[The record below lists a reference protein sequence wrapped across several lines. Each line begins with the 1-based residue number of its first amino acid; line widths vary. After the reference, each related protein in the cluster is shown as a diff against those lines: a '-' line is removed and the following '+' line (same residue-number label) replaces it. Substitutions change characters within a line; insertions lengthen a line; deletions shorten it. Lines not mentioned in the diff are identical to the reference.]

1 MEEWREIP
9 GSEYSVSSEGRVAS
23 RHRGGRILRPG
34 NRNGYL
40 MVVLQG
46 NGNVLY
52 RSIHILVATAFLGP
66 RPTPRHQVNHKNGIR
81 IENRV
86 ENLEWVT
93 ARENK
98 RHSIDVLGRK
108 AAHGKAL
115 PQAKV
120 TETEVREIR
129 ARCATGETHG
139 SIAADYRLSRAG
151 VSQIARRKN
160 WAWVA

>member
-1 MEEWREIP
+1 MDEQWREIP
-9 GSEYSVSSEGRVAS
+9 DTHYSVSDFGRVVS
-23 RHRGGRILRPG
+23 RYRGGRILRPG

-81 IENRV
+81 IDNRV

-98 RHSIDVLGRK
+98 QG
-108 AAHGKAL
+108 
-115 PQAKV
+115 
-120 TETEVREIR
+120 R
-129 ARCATGETHG
+129 AREGPP
-139 SIAADYRLSRAG
+139 SIQSNRDRSARDSRQVRG
-151 VSQIARRKN
+151 GRNTRVYCR
-160 WAWVA
+160 